1 MNKCLETRTEQHM
14 KNPKISVIIPV
25 YNEEIFLNRC
35 VESIVNQSYENLE
48 IILVNDCSSNNS
60 PQLCADWVRADE
72 RIKLVSHEMNRGLFQ
87 ARLTGYENATGEY
100 IAFVDSDDYISIDWF
115 RLLLRKAENT
125 MSDMVVGE
133 WCYDFDG
140 KHRDYL
146 NMEHFRLK
154 DYCLEGSQVLD
165 ALMDVQG
172 RNFSWTVVWNKLY
185 TKNLWDQC
193 YDFLNT
199 FSKTHG
205 HMLMWE
211 DIAFSSVLW
220 THAKKVTNVHGA
232 LYFYYKHEAAST
244 HLTKD
249 IRRNEKYIRD
259 ASAAI
264 ALMKSALEHSNQFDR
279 YESEFT
285 KWKQWHVGKLYRD
298 LVIDL
303 GKKRYIRPILE
314 AFGCESDYRYQ
325 PMDEFFHSITSPLHM
340 AFDWLEDLKKQIAS
354 EKTRYVSFDVF
365 DTLIQRPFFYPSD
378 LFQLLSEE
386 LNQNLSSYVNFKM
399 IRQSAEETVRQE
411 QHLHHPS
418 VEEITLDQIY
428 DYISSH
434 YSFSQ
439 EMIHAMKSKELEME
453 LRYCEA
459 RQAGKELMDYA
470 LECGKKVIICSDMY
484 LSKTFIAEILAKND
498 ITGYSHLYVSSEV
511 GLTKSSKH
519 LFEYVQKNLNEL
531 TSNSFIHI
539 GDSWNVDIENAR
551 ACGWRSAHLPKA
563 TDILMGNNPGIYS
576 GEAFCKLFQNA
587 YFKED
592 YRLAFNDFTAIRNM
606 MGTIANQCANSPFV
620 SVNPASDFNADPRMV
635 GYAALG
641 PHLLALCKWIHA
653 IVQQRNI
660 GTVHFV
666 ARDGYLVKAAYDSL
680 GFTDSK
686 TNYLRLSRKALI
698 LCDIERKED
707 LYSLYNKMSISA
719 SPEKIAQYLEPIIP
733 KEKKE
738 TMSTLF
744 KANGFRFD
752 RELRS
757 NAEWA
762 DCMKVFI
769 DKLLD
774 FSLLPAYKEKLR
786 SYFSQFIHP
795 GDFIFDVGYNGRP
808 ESALSAILG
817 FPVGSMYIHVNS
829 DIAGIRQEMH
839 HCPSHVFYEFKP
851 CVTGVIR
858 EHLLMELGPSTV
870 GFREV
875 NGSIEPEFEPYEE
888 DYSSVFVTSI
898 IHDYALRF
906 VKDYYRVYSDFQLAW
921 NFQNEAA
928 SAVFEYFVHRAKEV
942 DRRMMVAIPFEDSL
956 NETEI
961 INAYDFWTK
970 ELSTR
975 NIGSIGSTMDS
986 NISGDVIPGLYVDGY
1001 LMKFILFINR
1011 IFPRGGKMRETL
1023 KRIAA
1028 RLDRVLGKR

>member
-1 MNKCLETRTEQHM
+1 M

-25 YNEEIFLNRC
+25 YNVEDFLTRC
-35 VESIVNQSYENLE
+35 VDSIVNQSYENLE
-48 IILVNDCSSNNS
+48 IILVNDCSSDSS
-60 PQLCADWVRADE
+60 PQLCADWERADE
-72 RIKLVSHEMNRGLFQ
+72 RIKLVSHKKNYGLFQ

-115 RLLLRKAENT
+115 RMLLRKAENT
-125 MSDMVVGE
+125 GSDMVVGE

-140 KHRDYL
+140 KHRDFL

-193 YDFLNT
+193 YDFLNN

-211 DIAFSSVLW
+211 DIAFSSILW

-232 LYFYYKHEAAST
+232 LYYKHEAAST

-249 IRRNEKYIRD
+249 FRRNEKYIRD

-264 ALMKSALEHSNQFDR
+264 ALMKSALEQSNQFDR
-279 YESEFT
+279 YKSEFN
-285 KWKQWHVGKLYRD
+285 KWKQWGVGQLYKD

-303 GKKRYIRPILE
+303 GKNRYIRPILD
-314 AFGCESDYRYQ
+314 AFGCESNYRYQ
-325 PMDEFFHSITSPLHM
+325 PIDVFFHSITSPLHI
-340 AFDWLEDLKKQIAS
+340 AFDWLEDLKKQITS
-354 EKTRYVSFDVF
+354 DRTRYVSFDVF

-386 LNQNLSSYVNFKM
+386 LNRNLSSYVNFKM
-399 IRQSAEETVRQE
+399 IRQSAEEAVRQE
-411 QHLHHPS
+411 QHLNHPS

-453 LRYCEA
+453 LRYCET
-459 RQAGKELMDYA
+459 RQAGKDLMDFA
-470 LECGKKVIICSDMY
+470 LECGKEVIICSDMY
-484 LSKTFIAEILAKND
+484 LSKAFIAKILAKNG
-498 ITGYSHLYVSSEV
+498 IVGYSHLYVSSEV

-519 LFEYVQKNLNEL
+519 LFEFIQKDLNEQ
-531 TSNSFIHI
+531 TSDTFIHI
-539 GDSWNVDIENAR
+539 GDNRNVDVENAR
-551 ACGWRSAHLPKA
+551 ACGWRAALVSKA
-563 TDILMGNNPGIYS
+563 TDILMNDSSCIYG
-576 GEAFCKLFQNA
+576 GEAFRKLFRNA

-606 MGTIANQCANSPFV
+606 MGIIANQCTNSPFI
-620 SVNPASDFNADPRMV
+620 SANPASDFNADPRMI

-641 PHLLALCKWIHA
+641 PHLLALCKWIHG
-653 IVQQRNI
+653 IVQQRSI

-680 GFTDSK
+680 GFADSK

-698 LCDIERKED
+698 LCDIQQKED
-707 LYSLYNKMSISA
+707 LYSLYNKISPSA
-719 SPEKIAQYLEPIIP
+719 SPEKVAQYLEPIIP
-733 KEKKE
+733 KEKKA
-738 TMSTLF
+738 TMSALF

-752 RELRS
+752 HELRS

-762 DCMKVFI
+762 DCMKIFI
-769 DKLLD
+769 DELVD
-774 FSLLPAYKEKLR
+774 FSLLPTYKEKLR
-786 SYFSQFIHP
+786 SYFSQFIQP
-795 GDFIFDVGYNGRP
+795 GDFIFDVGYSGRP

-817 FPVGSMYIHVNS
+817 FSVGSMYIHVNS
-829 DIAGIRQEMH
+829 DIAGIRQEMY
-839 HCPSHVFYEFKP
+839 HCPSYVFYEFKP
-851 CVTGVIR
+851 CITGVMR

-888 DYSSVFVTSI
+888 DYCSVFVTSI
-898 IHDYALRF
+898 IQDYALRF
-906 VKDYYRVYSDFQLAW
+906 VRDYYRMYGDSQLVW

-928 SAVFEYFVHRAKEV
+928 SAVFEYFAHCAKEV
-942 DRRMMVAIPFEDSL
+942 DRRMMIAIPFEDDL
-956 NETEI
+956 NGTEI
-961 INAYDFWTK
+961 VNAYDFWNK
-970 ELSTR
+970 ELATR
-975 NIGSIGSTMDS
+975 NIGSVGGALDS

-1001 LMKFILFINR
+1001 LMKFILFVNR
-1011 IFPRGGKMRETL
+1011 IFPRGGMMRKVL
-1023 KRIAA
+1023 KRTAA
-1028 RLDRVLGKR
+1028 RLDKVFGKR